1 MNRDLI
7 KTVIPLAM
15 GVVAGIISFSL
26 TGNIRAR
33 DPFGIIILVLF
44 VYAHK
49 FILPKFGIE
58 LEGKDFLGIGFLTL
72 ASWYISWTLLLN
84 Q

>member
-7 KTVIPLAM
+7 KTIIPLAM

-33 DPFGIIILVLF
+33 DPFGMIVLAF
-44 VYAHK
+44 FIYLHK
-49 FILPKFGIE
+49 FILPRFEIQ
-58 LEGKDFLGIGFLTL
+58 LETKDWLGIGFLTL
-72 ASWYISWTLLLN
+72 STWYISWTLLLN